1 MAESAYRP
9 TKIGSFASNPF
20 GLYDMTGGVWQW
32 VTDCWHFDY
41 RGAPNDGSSWETPA
55 CPERVLRGGSWM
67 NDPTYLRTTSRN
79 RYDADVRYPANGFRV
94 ARPQ

>member
-1 MAESAYRP
+1 
-9 TKIGSFASNPF
+9 
-20 GLYDMTGGVWQW
+20 
-32 VTDCWHFDY
+32 
-41 RGAPNDGSSWETPA
+41 
-55 CPERVLRGGSWM
+55 M